1 MPEESALATIRAAVD
16 AIVPAVDGR
25 PGAVEMGVDRHVA
38 DLIDLAFPGFVD
50 LVAILLDAY
59 ASDVRPGASF
69 VALTLDERGEVFRQL
84 SSEPAQDARD
94 VIDALLV
101 FTYGG
106 VYSEWTGLDRATGRL
121 RPPDA
126 WRQVGY
132 PGPVAGH
139 PAYRVAA
146 EDADGRT

>member
-16 AIVPAVDGR
+16 TIVPAVDGR
-25 PGAVEMGVDRHVA
+25 PGAVELGVDRHVA
-38 DLIDLAFPGFVD
+38 TVIDLAFPGFVD
-50 LVAILLDAY
+50 LVAMLLDAY
-59 ASDVRPGASF
+59 AADVRAGATF
-69 VALTLDERGEVFRQL
+69 VDLSPEERGEVFRQL
-84 SSEPAQDARD
+84 SAEPAQDTRD

-106 VYSEWTGLDRATGRL
+106 FYSEWTGFDRATGEL

-126 WRQVGY
+126 WRHVGY

-139 PAYRVAA
+139 PAFRA
-146 EDADGRT
+146 EG

>member
-59 ASDVRPGASF
+59 ASDLRPGTSF
-69 VALTLDERGEVFRQL
+69 VGLTIDERGEVFRQL
-84 SSEPAQDARD
+84 SNEPTQDSRD

-106 VYSEWTGLDRATGRL
+106 VYSEWTGLDR
-121 RPPDA
+121 
-126 WRQVGY
+126 
-132 PGPVAGH
+132 
-139 PAYRVAA
+139 
-146 EDADGRT
+146 